1 MARTGRSGSSKFD
14 TTSARPQAHEEIYIY
29 GLNPVT
35 EALKSITKIRTLFV
49 NRQSARSLH
58 ALIALAE
65 SRSIPVKFV
74 EKDFFDTRFD
84 KGHQGIAA
92 AAAPKEVLDIDDL
105 IDRAFAKSA
114 SPFFMVL
121 DCIEDP
127 RNFGAILR
135 VADAAGVD
143 GVIFQSRRSAG
154 LTPIVYKAS
163 AGAIEHVTLAE
174 VVNIKH
180 AVALMKE
187 RDVTVIGAEADA
199 PLSLWDVDMKAPLA
213 VIVGSEGEGMRRTV
227 KGMCDALVNLP
238 MKGTVNSLNV
248 SVAAGV
254 IAYEVMRQR
263 RKMEGRG

>member
-1 MARTGRSGSSKFD
+1 MTRPGRSRSRSSDKAF
-14 TTSARPQAHEEIYIY
+14 SRPAAQEDHYIY
-29 GLNPVT
+29 GLNPVL
-35 EALKSITKIRTLFV
+35 EALKSGTKIRTLFV
-49 NRQSARSLH
+49 HKQSANNLRT
-58 ALIALAE
+58 LIGLAE
-65 SRSIPVKFV
+65 AQHIPVKFA

-105 IDRAFAKSA
+105 LDRAFSKSA
-114 SPFFMVL
+114 TPIFIIL

-143 GVIFQSRRSAG
+143 GIIFQSRRSAG
-154 LTPIVYKAS
+154 LTPVVYKAS
-163 AGAIEHVTLAE
+163 AGAIEHVNLAE

-180 AVALMKE
+180 AISLMKE

-199 PLSLWDVDMKAPLA
+199 PSSLWDVDLKVPLA

-227 KGMCDALVNLP
+227 REMCDILVSLP

-263 RKMEGRG
+263 R

>member
-1 MARTGRSGSSKFD
+1 M
-14 TTSARPQAHEEIYIY
+14 RPKAHEEHFIY
-29 GLNPVT
+29 GLNPVS
-35 EALKSITKIRTLFV
+35 EALKSVTKIRMLFV
-49 NRQSARSLH
+49 QRQSASNMRV
-58 ALIALAE
+58 LIGLAE

-84 KGHQGIAA
+84 KGHQGIAL

-105 IDRAFAKSA
+105 IDRAFAKNT
-114 SPFFMVL
+114 SPFFMIL

-135 VADAAGVD
+135 VADAAAAD
-143 GVIFQSRRSAG
+143 GVIFQSRRAAG
-154 LTPIVYKAS
+154 LTPVVYKSS
-163 AGAIEHVTLAE
+163 AGSIEHVNLAE

-199 PLSLWDVDMKAPLA
+199 PLSLWDVDMKVPLA

-227 KGMCDALVNLP
+227 KEMCDALVNLP

-263 RKMEGRG
+263 RIM

>member
-1 MARTGRSGSSKFD
+1 MARPGRSRSYSPDKPSFPS
-14 TTSARPQAHEEIYIY
+14 TAREDHYIS
-29 GLNPVT
+29 GRNPVS
-35 EALKSITKIRTLFV
+35 EALKSGTKIRTLFV
-49 NRQSARSLH
+49 HRQSAHNLQP
-58 ALIALAE
+58 IIGLAE
-65 SRSIPVKFV
+65 ARQIPVKFV

-105 IDRAFAKSA
+105 LDQAFAKSKA
-114 SPFFMVL
+114 PFFIVL

-135 VADAAGVD
+135 VADATGVD

-154 LTPIVYKAS
+154 LTPAVYKSS
-163 AGAIEHVTLAE
+163 AGAIEHVNLAE

-180 AVALMKE
+180 AVASMKE
-187 RDVTVIGAEADA
+187 RDVAVIGAEASA
-199 PLSLWDVDMKAPLA
+199 PLSLWQVDMKVALA

-227 KGMCDALVNLP
+227 KEMCDTVVNLP

-263 RKMEGRG
+263 INR

>member
-1 MARTGRSGSSKFD
+1 MARPGRSRSYSSDKA
-14 TTSARPQAHEEIYIY
+14 SARSSTPEDNYIY
-29 GLNPVT
+29 GLNPVS
-35 EALKSITKIRTLFV
+35 EALKSGTKIRELFIH
-49 NRQSARSLH
+49 RQSAGNLRT
-58 ALIALAE
+58 LISLAE

-74 EKDFFDTRFD
+74 EKDFFDARFD

-105 IDRAFAKSA
+105 LDRAFAKSTE
-114 SPFFMVL
+114 PFFIIL

-135 VADAAGVD
+135 VADATGVD

-154 LTPIVYKAS
+154 LTPVVYKAS
-163 AGAIEHVTLAE
+163 AGAIQNVNLAE

-180 AVALMKE
+180 AITLMKE

-199 PLSLWDVDMKAPLA
+199 PSSLWEVDMRGPLA

-227 KGMCDALVNLP
+227 KEMCDALVNLP

-263 RKMEGRG
+263 SKM

>member
-1 MARTGRSGSSKFD
+1 M
-14 TTSARPQAHEEIYIY
+14 RPKAHEEHFIY

-35 EALKSITKIRTLFV
+35 EALKSVTKIRMLFV
-49 NRQSARSLH
+49 HRQSASNLRV
-58 ALIALAE
+58 LIGLAE

-74 EKDFFDTRFD
+74 EKDFFDARFD

-105 IDRAFAKSA
+105 IDRAFTKNT
-114 SPFFMVL
+114 SPFFMIL

-135 VADAAGVD
+135 VADAAAAD
-143 GVIFQSRRSAG
+143 GVIFQSRRAAG
-154 LTPIVYKAS
+154 LTPVVYKAS
-163 AGAIEHVTLAE
+163 AGSIEHVNLAE

-187 RDVTVIGAEADA
+187 RDVTVIGAESDA
-199 PLSLWDVDMKAPLA
+199 PLSLWDVDMKVPLA

-227 KGMCDALVNLP
+227 KEMCDALVNLP

-263 RKMEGRG
+263 RIM

>member
-1 MARTGRSGSSKFD
+1 MARTGRSRSSKFD
-14 TTSARPQAHEEIYIY
+14 KTSARPQAHEEHFIY
-29 GLNPVT
+29 GLNPVS
-35 EALKSITKIRTLFV
+35 EALKSVTKIRTLFV
-49 NRQSARSLH
+49 HRQSANNMR
-58 ALIALAE
+58 ALIGLAE
-65 SRSIPVKFV
+65 LRHIPVTFV

-92 AAAPKEVLDIDDL
+92 AAAPKEILNIDDL
-105 IDRAFAKSA
+105 IDRAFTKSA

-143 GVIFQSRRSAG
+143 GVIFQTRRSAG
-154 LTPIVYKAS
+154 LTPVVYKAS
-163 AGAIEHVTLAE
+163 TGAIEHVNLAE

-199 PLSLWDVDMKAPLA
+199 PLSLWDVNMKVPLA

-227 KGMCDALVNLP
+227 KEMCDALVNLP

-263 RKMEGRG
+263 SKM

>member
-1 MARTGRSGSSKFD
+1 
-14 TTSARPQAHEEIYIY
+14 
-29 GLNPVT
+29 
-35 EALKSITKIRTLFV
+35 
-49 NRQSARSLH
+49 
-58 ALIALAE
+58 
-65 SRSIPVKFV
+65 
-74 EKDFFDTRFD
+74 
-84 KGHQGIAA
+84 
-92 AAAPKEVLDIDDL
+92 
-105 IDRAFAKSA
+105 
-114 SPFFMVL
+114 MVL

-154 LTPIVYKAS
+154 LTPVVYKAS
-163 AGAIEHVTLAE
+163 AGAIEHVNLAE

-227 KGMCDALVNLP
+227 KEMCDALVNLP

-248 SVAAGV
+248 SVAAGI